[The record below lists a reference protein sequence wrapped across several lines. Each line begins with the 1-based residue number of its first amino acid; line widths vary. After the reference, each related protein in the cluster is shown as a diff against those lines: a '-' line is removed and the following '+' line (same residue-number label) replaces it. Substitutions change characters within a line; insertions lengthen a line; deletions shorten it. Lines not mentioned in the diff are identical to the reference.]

1 MTPERYCLD
10 KGLPRGSSLYYSA
23 LYLKPEQHRA
33 LAAVFAFRREIR
45 ELVDACSDP
54 GVARHKLDWWRAEI
68 QRVFDGT
75 AQHPAALALQQA
87 TGVFDL
93 PGEYF
98 QEMLD
103 GVEMDL
109 RQSRYETFRELSLYC
124 HRVGGVA
131 GTLWSEIC
139 GYRDHQTLKYGHTL
153 GVGLELLRI
162 LRDLPHDV
170 ARGRLYLPGEE
181 LERFAVTTTDLGHPT
196 GSGRVQALLHLQ
208 GRRIHE
214 HFAHA
219 LSQLPEVD
227 RFRQCSGLI
236 MCRIQQTLLSEI
248 ERDGLRV
255 LEHRLRLTPV
265 RKLWLAW
272 RSSRREK
279 RRLRADPPA

>member
-10 KGLPRGSSLYYSA
+10 KGLPQGSSLYYSA
-23 LYLKPEQHRA
+23 LYLQPEQRRA
-33 LAAVFAFRREIR
+33 LAAVFALRREIR
-45 ELVDACSDP
+45 ALIDECSDLD
-54 GVARHKLDWWRAEI
+54 VAQRKLDWWRAEI
-68 QRVFDGT
+68 EGAFGGAV
-75 AQHPAALALQQA
+75 QHPAAQALQQA
-87 TGVFDL
+87 AGTFNL
-93 PGEYF
+93 PVEYF

-109 RQSRYETFRELSLYC
+109 RGSRYETFRDLSLYC

-131 GTLWSEIC
+131 GTLWTEIC
-139 GYRDHQTLKYGHTL
+139 GYRDHRALKYGHAL

-162 LRDLPHDV
+162 LRDLRHDV
-170 ARGRLYLPGEE
+170 ARGRLYLPREE

-196 GSGRVQALLHLQ
+196 GSGHVQALLGLQ
-208 GRRIHE
+208 SRRIHE
-214 HFAHA
+214 QFEHA

-236 MCRIQQTLLSEI
+236 MCRIQLTLLKEI

-255 LEHRLRLTPV
+255 LEHRLRLTPL

-272 RSSRREK
+272 NGRRREK
-279 RRLRADPPA
+279 RRLRAA